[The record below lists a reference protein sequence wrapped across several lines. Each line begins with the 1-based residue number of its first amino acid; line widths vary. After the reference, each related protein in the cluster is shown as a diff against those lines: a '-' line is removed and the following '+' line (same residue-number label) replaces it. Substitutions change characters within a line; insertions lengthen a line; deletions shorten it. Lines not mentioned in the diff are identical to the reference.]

1 MFMSRPTGKQ
11 MVLSST
17 LLTVTDTAVLL
28 GAVTGQRLTG
38 PSLKHQSIR
47 KETGM
52 QKPKYNKEAVDKA
65 IKRDPRI
72 KGHEAKLIHRLLKGR
87 AR

>member
-1 MFMSRPTGKQ
+1 MLMGLLFT
-11 MVLSST
+11 LSA
-17 LLTVTDTAVLL
+17 VTDTAVLL

-38 PSLKHQSIR
+38 PSLKHQSFR
-47 KETGM
+47 KEKEM

-87 AR
+87 TIK